1 MGSFSQALREIRMKR
16 GLTQGQLAEI
26 LGTKKQVVSR
36 YETGVTSPTLST
48 MQAWAEKL
56 GVPTERLLKTEEEM
70 RAMITPQ
77 MLADAGGDLEEA
89 FNYAVLMGDV
99 RVDAPSESSRA
110 DIDRLEALH
119 QNPRLG
125 MLFDRS
131 RDMSDD
137 QIEQV
142 LRFANFILQ
151 EREDKGEQ

>member
-1 MGSFSQALREIRMKR
+1 MGEFARILREIRLKR
-16 GLTQGQLAEI
+16 GLSQEQLAQT
-26 LGTKKQVVSR
+26 LGTTKQVISR
-36 YETGVTSPTLST
+36 YELGQRTPKISVI
-48 MQAWAEKL
+48 QAWAEKL

-151 EREDKGEQ
+151 EREDKGE